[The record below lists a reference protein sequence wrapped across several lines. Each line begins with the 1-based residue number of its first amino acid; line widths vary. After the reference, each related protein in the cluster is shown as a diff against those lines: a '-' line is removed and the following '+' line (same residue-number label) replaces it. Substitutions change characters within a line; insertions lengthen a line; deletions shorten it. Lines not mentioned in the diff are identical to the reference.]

1 LDLSKILKEDVLK
14 EFDQNNISIRYK
26 DEKRVIKFKN
36 FELRVS
42 S

>member
-1 LDLSKILKEDVLK
+1 LDLSKILKEDVLN

-26 DEKRVIKFKN
+26 DEKRVVNFKD
-36 FELRVS
+36 FELRIS